1 MSYGVTALPTTVVID
16 PSGKEIG
23 RIIGDID
30 WNTENI
36 RVFFRNLLKP
46 VKIVQMEK
54 LKLSLL
60 MALSEFTK
68 SRVFVLTIKTF
79 KSKRT
84 ILSKI

>member
-36 RVFFRNLLKP
+36 REFFKNLLK
-46 VKIVQMEK
+46 
-54 LKLSLL
+54 S
-60 MALSEFTK
+60 S
-68 SRVFVLTIKTF
+68 
-79 KSKRT
+79 
-84 ILSKI
+84 